1 MKLQTEEP
9 THTRRQVPGNRLRA
23 SHIFT
28 DLVRREKSR
37 TSLIELEMRAN
48 SGLISLVSEDLE
60 AGSMEAMGSPD
71 NPLNLSVP
79 MLSKSDKYHVFIS
92 YSSGDSIWV
101 YGLIHKLEET
111 FPSLRI
117 CYHERD
123 FLPGKTIIDNMV
135 ECIQSSQ
142 KTLMVL
148 SPDFVRSRWCLF
160 EANLS
165 MFRNC
170 MGHKAIVPIMLK
182 PCPVPLHLSHL
193 TYLEAIDAQ
202 FFEKL
207 AQVLLS
213 KNGQMTHST
222 LVHYQPSLL
231 YNGKTIHTL
240 PAVNE
245 GGEAWQPGIFSN
257 SSVPD
262 SLRPIVNDPEL
273 YKEAI
278 GIINDMPR
286 SSSFLR
292 FITCQVL
299 LCIILG
305 LLALATL
312 MFYMVLTVFYPY
324 NSFLAPQMLIF
335 SPIAMIGLILMP
347 ILFIKVLCWKRNRAK
362 VITREMVPKTG
373 QANLLLMKTSVLAG
387 WPSRAQLFFVYVSLH
402 QCMQTFQVAFGR
414 GSALATAMQEK
425 AIVKYSSD
433 YACCLARNHFTFDA
447 AEAPGHLKGGIC
459 FCQCDSLTNYLTGK
473 LKWLLTM
480 AHMKKLLQ

>member
-1 MKLQTEEP
+1 M
-9 THTRRQVPGNRLRA
+9 
-23 SHIFT
+23 
-28 DLVRREKSR
+28 
-37 TSLIELEMRAN
+37 SLL
-48 SGLISLVSEDLE
+48 SEDLE

-79 MLSKSDKYHVFIS
+79 ALSKDDKYHVFIS

-101 YGLIHKLEET
+101 YGLICKLEHT

-142 KTLMVL
+142 KTLIVL

-165 MFRNC
+165 MFRDC

-193 TYLEAIDAQ
+193 TYLEAEDDQ

-207 AQVLLS
+207 VQVLL
-213 KNGQMTHST
+213 NANA
-222 LVHYQPSLL
+222 LVTNDIMFHYQSSVL
-231 YNGKTIHTL
+231 YNGKSLLTL
-240 PAVNE
+240 AAVNE
-245 GGEAWQPGIFSN
+245 NNPDFLNGIFSEA
-257 SSVPD
+257 SVPD
-262 SLRPIVNDPEL
+262 SLRAIVEDPEL
-273 YKEAI
+273 YKEAME
-278 GIINDMPR
+278 IINDIAPSDSVLYTMQKVYLVI
-286 SSSFLR
+286 FL
-292 FITCQVL
+292 IV
-299 LCIILG
+299 
-305 LLALATL
+305 A
-312 MFYMVLTVFYPY
+312 
-324 NSFLAPQMLIF
+324 
-335 SPIAMIGLILMP
+335 IGLPSLMSGFLFDSPDAIWLSGVPLSIIPGFILTYKAKQWDKDR
-347 ILFIKVLCWKRNRAK
+347 LNKV
-362 VITREMVPKTG
+362 TQEMTMRTG

-387 WPSRAQLFFVYVSLH
+387 CPSRAQLFFVYVSLH

-433 YACCLARNHFTFDA
+433 YACCLNRKHFPFDA
-447 AEAPGHLKGGIC
+447 AEPPGHLKGGIC
-459 FCQCDSLTNYLTGK
+459 FCQYVTARIQNGD
-473 LKWLLTM
+473 WP
-480 AHMKKLLQ
+480 

>member
-1 MKLQTEEP
+1 M
-9 THTRRQVPGNRLRA
+9 
-23 SHIFT
+23 
-28 DLVRREKSR
+28 
-37 TSLIELEMRAN
+37 
-48 SGLISLVSEDLE
+48 SLVSEDWE
-60 AGSMEAMGSPD
+60 AGSMEAMGIPD
-71 NPLNLSVP
+71 SPLNISVP
-79 MLSKSDKYHVFIS
+79 KLSKDDKYHVFIS

-165 MFRNC
+165 IFRDC

-182 PCPVPLHLSHL
+182 PCPVPLYLSHL
-193 TYLEAIDAQ
+193 TYLEAEDSQ

-213 KNGQMTHST
+213 NNDQMTHST
-222 LVHYQPSLL
+222 LVHFQPSLL
-231 YNGKTIHTL
+231 YNGKTIHTC

-245 GGEAWQPGIFSN
+245 GGEAWQPAIFST
-257 SSVPD
+257 SVPD
-262 SLRPIVNDPEL
+262 SLRPVVNDPEL

-292 FITCQVL
+292 FITCRVL
-299 LCIILG
+299 LCVILV
-305 LLALATL
+305 L
-312 MFYMVLTVFYPY
+312 LTVATFVFYIAAFATFDLY
-324 NSFLAPQMLIF
+324 YGFVAPRMLIF
-335 SPIAMIGLILMP
+335 LPIAMISLILMP
-347 ILFIKVLCWKRNRAK
+347 TLFIKVLCWKRNRAK
-362 VITREMVPKTG
+362 VITREMVLKTG
-373 QANLLLMKTSVLAG
+373 QANHLLMKTSVLAG
-387 WPSRAQLFFVYVSLH
+387 CPSRVQLSFVYVSLH
-402 QCMQTFQVAFGR
+402 QCMHTFQVAFGR
-414 GSALATAMQEK
+414 GSALATETQEK
-425 AIVKYSSD
+425 AIVRYSSD
-433 YACCLARNHFTFDA
+433 YACCLAKKHFPFDI
-447 AEAPGHLKGGIC
+447 AEPPGHLKGGIC
-459 FCQCDSLTNYLTGK
+459 FCQYVTTRIKNGD
-473 LKWLLTM
+473 WP
-480 AHMKKLLQ
+480 